1 MRKCDTYY
9 SGNASP
15 WETGVSYRALGAR
28 VLGFHIPVVSA
39 FYGGA
44 LRALAYARVSREG
57 EDPENQLQAI
67 RELAPEYL
75 QYRLPYRLTEVGPP
89 KEVLGV
95 VQRVRL

>member
-15 WETGVSYRALGAR
+15 WETGVSYRALGVR

-57 EDPENQLQAI
+57 EDPREPGAGNQGASPRIPSVSPALS
-67 RELAPEYL
+67 PH
-75 QYRLPYRLTEVGPP
+75 
-89 KEVLGV
+89 
-95 VQRVRL
+95 